1 MQLNTTK
8 TELVSYCGTPLECLG
23 YSWVRVSI
31 ERCDKIL
38 KLYVVR
44 SDRKPLLGR
53 KWLREI
59 RLDWNKIIN
68 NDTVIVQNVN
78 QIQQNQRSSQIENLI
93 SKYSDVFS
101 TTTGKIKDLQA
112 RLYLKPN
119 AAPKFVKHR
128 RVPFPLMEAVEKQL
142 DAQVAEGLLKKV
154 ETSEWATPIVVV
166 LKKGGGVRICG
177 DYKVT
182 LNPVL
187 LVDEHPL
194 PTVDELFSKMAGG
207 VRFSKIDLA
216 TAYLQLEVHPDDR
229 HLLTLNTHRGLYQPN
244 RMMFGIASTPA
255 KWQRLM
261 EQAIGDIPGV
271 SVFLDDIKVTAPDD
285 DTHIQRVEEVLKRL
299 DHYNMH
305 VNLEKSQFLKDSIEY
320 CGYVIS
326 KEGIRR
332 MSNKIQAIQNMKVP
346 TNREEVRA
354 FMGLVNYYGRFVK
367 NLSDIVHP
375 INRLL
380 LDKVTWSFDKKCKVA
395 FEEIKKQMQSNVILA
410 HYDSKLPITL
420 AVDASPIGVGAV
432 LSHMYE
438 DGTERPIQFASQTLS
453 KVQQRYSQLDKEAY
467 AIIFGIH
474 NRAISQIFSPG
485 RGIPINSATPTYE
498 QVEEVYVVEEELFEN
513 LPVTVAELQRETKA
527 DETIRRL
534 YEGLKY
540 GRKCEAKDRFGIEQH
555 EFTLHNDCILRGVRV
570 YIPNNL
576 RQRVLDELHTAHFG
590 VVRMK
595 SLARAYVWWYQM
607 HKDIENVV
615 QKCIACQVTR
625 PDPKRTMPVHSWKTP
640 GKVFERVHVD
650 YAGPVMGKYL
660 FILIDAFSKWPEV
673 HLTSNMTTETTV
685 EKCREIFAQFG
696 VTNVLVSDH
705 GRQFNST
712 EFQKFLK
719 ENGVIHK
726 QGAPYHPAT
735 NGQAERYV
743 QTIKNKLIA
752 ANCTPES
759 LKSELSKILIAY
771 RRTIHPVTNKS
782 PSMLMLGRQIQTRLD
797 LLLPQNDQAKF
808 GKTLPTKRIDI
819 GERVAVRD
827 YLSKPKWKF
836 GVVEANK
843 GDLHYSVR
851 LDDGRKWT
859 RHIDQMRR
867 SRVSIDDT
875 PEDSSKAT
883 GMLAGGPVSE
893 QMGRAQNHSLS
904 SHQTP
909 DAVTNH
915 SSQSSSQP
923 HQPVEAPP
931 EETLRG
937 KGGEEANKNLQSDT
951 SQKPTSTTTTLESPE
966 TMLRRSQRQ
975 HEESCIQTIKDK
987 ENQEI
992 ERNNLTTL
1000 IGDHL
1005 NKMTITIRDR
1015 FIRDTLHSTKTFL
1028 KNNDQLLILN
1038 ADKGNVT
1045 VMMEKSEYDTKMQK
1059 IVIDI
1064 STYRALKR
1072 DPTNKLQAKSNEIVE
1087 KMYTNKVIDLK

>member
-1 MQLNTTK
+1 MPFGLCNGPQTMSRLM
-8 TELVSYCGTPLECLG
+8 
-23 YSWVRVSI
+23 
-31 ERCDKIL
+31 DKAIPS
-38 KLYVVR
+38 R
-44 SDRKPLLGR
+44 
-53 KWLREI
+53 LRENVFVY
-59 RLDWNKIIN
+59 LDGRMVCSSNFEDHLELLKEVAKCLRDAGLTIN
-68 NDTVIVQNVN
+68 
-78 QIQQNQRSSQIENLI
+78 IQQNQRSSQIENLI
-93 SKYSDVFS
+93 SKYSNVFS

-166 LKKGGGVRICG
+166 RKKGGGVRICG

-207 VRFSKIDLA
+207 VRFSKIDLE

-229 HLLTLNTHRGLYQPN
+229 HLLTLNTHRGLYQPT
-244 RMMFGIASTPA
+244 RMMFGIVSAPA

-271 SVFLDDIKVTAPDD
+271 SVFLDDIKVTAPED

-320 CGYVIS
+320 CG
-326 KEGIRR
+326 
-332 MSNKIQAIQNMKVP
+332 QF
-346 TNREEVRA
+346 T
-354 FMGLVNYYGRFVK
+354 LVT
-367 NLSDIVHP
+367 D
-375 INRLL
+375 
-380 LDKVTWSFDKKCKVA
+380 
-395 FEEIKKQMQSNVILA
+395 
-410 HYDSKLPITL
+410 
-420 AVDASPIGVGAV
+420 
-432 LSHMYE
+432 
-438 DGTERPIQFASQTLS
+438 
-453 KVQQRYSQLDKEAY
+453 
-467 AIIFGIH
+467 
-474 NRAISQIFSPG
+474 NRAISQIFAPG
-485 RGIPINSATPTYE
+485 RGIPINSATRMQHYALYLEQFDYKIECKRSKENGNADALLRLSNAATSE

-527 DETIRRL
+527 NETIRRL

-607 HKDIENVV
+607 HKDIEIVV

-673 HLTSNMTTETTV
+673 HLASNMTTETTV

-696 VTNVLVSDH
+696 VPNVLVSDH

-719 ENGVIHK
+719 KNGVIHK

-752 ANCTPES
+752 ANYTPES

-782 PSMLMLGRQIQTRLD
+782 PSMLMLGRHIQTRLD

-827 YLSKPKWKF
+827 YLAKPKWKF

-975 HEESCIQTIKDK
+975 RKIPK
-987 ENQEI
+987 
-992 ERNNLTTL
+992 R
-1000 IGDHL
+1000 
-1005 NKMTITIRDR
+1005 
-1015 FIRDTLHSTKTFL
+1015 
-1028 KNNDQLLILN
+1028 LL
-1038 ADKGNVT
+1038 
-1045 VMMEKSEYDTKMQK
+1045 S
-1059 IVIDI
+1059 
-1064 STYRALKR
+1064 
-1072 DPTNKLQAKSNEIVE
+1072 
-1087 KMYTNKVIDLK
+1087 